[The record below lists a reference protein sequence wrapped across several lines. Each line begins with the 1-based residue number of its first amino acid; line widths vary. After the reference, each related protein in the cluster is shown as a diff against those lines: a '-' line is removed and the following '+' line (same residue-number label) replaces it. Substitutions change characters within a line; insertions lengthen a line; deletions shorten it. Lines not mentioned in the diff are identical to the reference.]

1 MQSRKERF
9 VVNEAGQ
16 RVAVLLDI
24 EQYEQMVED
33 LEELADIRAYDE
45 GKREAGSGRN
55 LLDAIRAIETERGWT
70 SKSS

>member
-9 VVNEAGQ
+9 VVHEAGQ

-33 LEELADIRAYDE
+33 LEELADIRAYDA
-45 GKREAGSGRN
+45 GKRETGSGRN
-55 LLDAIRAIETERGWT
+55 LLDAIRAIETEWGWT